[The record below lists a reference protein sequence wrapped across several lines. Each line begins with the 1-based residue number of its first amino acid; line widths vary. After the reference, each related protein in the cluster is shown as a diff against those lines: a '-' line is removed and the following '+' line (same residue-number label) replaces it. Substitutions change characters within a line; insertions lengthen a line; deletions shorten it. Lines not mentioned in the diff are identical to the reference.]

1 MSPLAEDA
9 DRNRAGRVADSALAM
24 PSIGRVLRLLSRGIR
39 LRCPECGE
47 GRVLKAWRPG
57 RPWGAVHDRCSAC
70 GLRYERSDDRY
81 FAGAML
87 VNLLTAELLF
97 AVSFTAAVV
106 LFWPNVP
113 WDAMTYGGAAAMVL
127 LPILWYPVARVL
139 WLSIDLLVRP
149 ANPEEFGEH

>member
-1 MSPLAEDA
+1 MNPTAVNA
-9 DRNRAGRVADSALAM
+9 DSNSARRIADSALAM
-24 PSIGRVLRLLSRGIR
+24 PSIGRMLRFLSRGLR
-39 LRCPECGE
+39 LRCPECGD
-47 GRVLKAWRPG
+47 GRVLKTWRPG

-97 AVSFTAAVV
+97 AVSFTTGVV

-113 WDAMTYGGAAAMVL
+113 WDAMTYGGAVAMVL

-149 ANPEEFGEH
+149 ATPEEFGEP